1 MHFYFSKQ
9 GSHHLQI
16 PTSTSKYQKENQ
28 VGLDSN
34 SDPINPGRDHD
45 TEKII
50 ESRMH
55 KDNDQEPSRQ
65 GINPS
70 DIIINKH
77 PEKVQAS
84 SLQKD
89 SDTIRLPVQSKSLVE
104 SHQVEINSKTL
115 DDLATKLKER
125 LEDTHRLISKE
136 LTQSVQEQ
144 LVLSLND
151 SSASGTQQIHSA
163 LLRLDDSMKDFRS
176 MVMLDGERTRTEE
189 SRLSQLNVSEIK

>member
-1 MHFYFSKQ
+1 LHFYFSKQ

-16 PTSTSKYQKENQ
+16 PTSTSKHQKENQ

-55 KDNDQEPSRQ
+55 KDNDQEPSRK

-70 DIIINKH
+70 DITINKH
-77 PEKVQAS
+77 PEEVQES

-89 SDTIRLPVQSKSLVE
+89 SDTIRLHVQSKSLVE
-104 SHQVEINSKTL
+104 SRQVEINSKTL

-163 LLRLDDSMKDFRS
+163 LLRLDDLMKDFRS
-176 MVMLDGERTRTEE
+176 MVMLDSERTRTEE

>member
-1 MHFYFSKQ
+1 
-9 GSHHLQI
+9 
-16 PTSTSKYQKENQ
+16 
-28 VGLDSN
+28 
-34 SDPINPGRDHD
+34 
-45 TEKII
+45 
-50 ESRMH
+50 
-55 KDNDQEPSRQ
+55 
-65 GINPS
+65 
-70 DIIINKH
+70 
-77 PEKVQAS
+77 
-84 SLQKD
+84 
-89 SDTIRLPVQSKSLVE
+89 VE